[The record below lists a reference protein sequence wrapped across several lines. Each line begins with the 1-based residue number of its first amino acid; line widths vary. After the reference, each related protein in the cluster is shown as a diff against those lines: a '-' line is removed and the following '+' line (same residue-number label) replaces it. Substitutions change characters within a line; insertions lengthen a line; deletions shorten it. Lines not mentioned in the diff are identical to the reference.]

1 MVAGGVSRQ
10 TAWMGLKGCRGKC
23 DKYHQSLSLC
33 HYCQP
38 PTPLP
43 HRITQI
49 FVTPTLQSTTIYC
62 RWSTHSEQSCS
73 TECHQVTVHL
83 VALVLFCSTPGLHSA
98 PKAYCRVSQQGWSCR
113 VTRDTFQNHLNP
125 DCCTITSSTEQQIAP
140 IIITNLL
147 WIRGSSSDGDD
158 IFGPGTRYLESRIP
172 AKLSNSENFS
182 YLWIVHVPTRLIS
195 QKLISWELPT
205 IDCGWRLILGGI
217 ASEEAVRQEAEKTPS
232 TDTGNTMQIPQPI
245 PFADEEPLARIATK
259 NTTNF

>member
-10 TAWMGLKGCRGKC
+10 TALMGLKGCRGKC

-125 DCCTITSSTEQQIAP
+125 DCCTITSSTEQQITLQSCRTYIYFWKSVFVKHP
-140 IIITNLL
+140 NNIYI
-147 WIRGSSSDGDD
+147 
-158 IFGPGTRYLESRIP
+158 
-172 AKLSNSENFS
+172 FS
-182 YLWIVHVPTRLIS
+182 YLWIVHVPTRAIS
-195 QKLISWELPT
+195 
-205 IDCGWRLILGGI
+205 
-217 ASEEAVRQEAEKTPS
+217 
-232 TDTGNTMQIPQPI
+232 PQ
-245 PFADEEPLARIATK
+245 RYSSRS
-259 NTTNF
+259 